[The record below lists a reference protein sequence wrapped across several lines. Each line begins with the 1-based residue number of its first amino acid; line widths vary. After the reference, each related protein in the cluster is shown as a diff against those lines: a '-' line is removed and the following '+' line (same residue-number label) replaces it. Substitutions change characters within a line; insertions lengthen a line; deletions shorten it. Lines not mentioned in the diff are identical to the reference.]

1 MKINPAD
8 MSKIEGA
15 YETPHKS
22 VENSAARNNDKTGM
36 ARDRV
41 CLSEESMKY
50 NELEGIRTAA
60 TQKAEQ
66 NTSPEK
72 LRRIK
77 AAIENGTYQ
86 VSGEDIA
93 GAIIDKH

>member
-8 MSKIEGA
+8 MAKIEGA

-22 VENSAARNNDKTGM
+22 VENSATGNNDKSGM

-41 CLSEESMKY
+41 CLSEESLKY
-50 NELEGIRTAA
+50 NESVGIMTAA
-60 TQKAEQ
+60 VQKAEQ

-93 GAIIDKH
+93 AAMIDKP